1 MRRNVLLFGEI
12 EAVVFMQGPPGL
24 RRTSIDSISISITR
38 IDSWAEK
45 VAFEQ
50 DPGLGVRQ

>member
-12 EAVVFMQGPPGL
+12 GAVVFMQGPPGL

-38 IDSWAEK
+38 IDSWVEK